1 MSLDTTKCPR
11 ETVIHQ
17 KTNALGFSN
26 LGCLSQLIFQYF
38 PANTGFY
45 SHSLLSP
52 NLVKPSHNFHL
63 CVMFTSFHQ
72 EVGRD
77 ETKEG
82 TPTRTPTN
90 GLEGIC
96 QGGPVWNPGSQ

>member
-1 MSLDTTKCPR
+1 MSSDTTKYPR
-11 ETVIHQ
+11 ETVIHL

-52 NLVKPSHNFHL
+52 
-63 CVMFTSFHQ
+63 
-72 EVGRD
+72 
-77 ETKEG
+77 
-82 TPTRTPTN
+82 
-90 GLEGIC
+90 I
-96 QGGPVWNPGSQ
+96 